1 MVPEKR
7 FGVYES
13 QCAIE
18 ETGGAT
24 DEIEAITGRGR
35 TGVLEFA
42 PPIGAWNLCRLGHA
56 IAQLRGIF
64 DSQTATASDFRGRSV
79 PVAPSSLVCCNLL
92 QRYAHRF
99 SSWHGHVRRD
109 ARTLDP
115 SDAH

>member
-1 MVPEKR
+1 MSRNTLSKK
-7 FGVYES
+7 
-13 QCAIE
+13 Q
-18 ETGGAT
+18 GAT
-24 DEIEAITGRGR
+24 DETEAITGLGRG
-35 TGVLEFA
+35 GVSEFA